1 MKVLH
6 VIESLEFG
14 GAEKV
19 VVDLANA
26 LVERVPVGICCVKR
40 TGELRQ
46 ALDGRIEV
54 HCLNKREGNDFGLP
68 RRLASLAAQG
78 GYDVVHS
85 HTWGVFLEP
94 ALARTRRTPRRL
106 VHTVHGRY
114 LEYPPGIVSGLKRG
128 FRRALE
134 RWLARRYDAVVAV
147 SAPVRDY
154 VARNLWIAEPRLVT
168 IHNGIGVRASVAA
181 PRPDGAPGFITV
193 GRLAPVKNQALM
205 VAAFA
210 RVAREQTGARLRVVG
225 DGPERGALE
234 EQVRR
239 LGLEGRVEFL
249 GFRADIEAL
258 LAEAHVFVMSSHY
271 EGISIAILEAMRAR
285 LPVVASRVGGVPDT
299 VEDGRS
305 GLLFADG
312 DEEAMARAMGRLA
325 RSGRE
330 RAEMGE
336 EGFRRLQREF
346 SMDSMLEKYYALY
359 RAGEPG

>member
-26 LVERVPVGICCVKR
+26 LVERVPVGVCCVKR
-40 TGELRQ
+40 IGELRD
-46 ALDGRIEV
+46 ALDARIAV
-54 HCLNKREGNDFGLP
+54 HCLNKQEGNDFGLA
-68 RRLASLAAQG
+68 RRLARLASEG

-94 ALARTRRTPRRL
+94 ALARTRAAPRRL

-114 LEYPPGIVSGLKRG
+114 LEYAPGMVSGLKRRA
-128 FRRALE
+128 RRVLE
-134 RWLARRYDAVVAV
+134 QWLARRYDAVVAV
-147 SAPVRDY
+147 SASVREY
-154 VARNLWIAEPRLVT
+154 VARNLRIAEPRLVT
-168 IHNGIGVRASVAA
+168 IHNGIRARASVGA
-181 PRPDGAPGFITV
+181 PRPDGSLTFITV

-205 VAAFA
+205 LGAFA
-210 RVAREQTGARLRVVG
+210 RVAREHAGARLRIVG
-225 DGPERGALE
+225 DGPERSTLE
-234 EQVRR
+234 TQVRG
-239 LGLEGRVEFL
+239 LGLDGRVEFL
-249 GFRADIEAL
+249 GFRDDIETL
-258 LAEAHVFVMSSHY
+258 LAQAHVFLMSSHY

-299 VEDGRS
+299 VTDERS

-312 DEEAMARAMGRLA
+312 DEEGMARAMGRLV
-325 RSGRE
+325 RSDRE

-336 EGFRRLQREF
+336 EGLRRLQQEF
-346 SMDSMLEKYYALY
+346 SMDSMVARYYALY
-359 RAGEPG
+359 RPGEPD